1 MIKVNVILNNI
12 SWKKYIKN
20 PNSFIDKKIEL
31 LNKKN
36 KLYKKNTLICSLL
49 LSGATEIKKLNKKF
63 RKKNKSTDVLS
74 FPFDEK
80 IKKNSFLGDI
90 AISYEIV
97 KKRSYN
103 SNFVKELDK
112 LWIHGLLHLLGYNHK
127 KLRDYSKMYSKEKKI
142 LKHFETIN

>member
-1 MIKVNVILNNI
+1 MIKASVILDNKV
-12 SWKKYIKN
+12 WKKDIKN
-20 PNSFIDKKIEL
+20 PKFFFDKKLKL
-31 LNKKN
+31 LSSLYFFKKKN
-36 KLYKKNTLICSLL
+36 HQFTILL
-49 LSGATEIKKLNKKF
+49 TTNKIIKKLNNKF

-74 FPFDEK
+74 FPFDKK

>member
-1 MIKVNVILNNI
+1 MIKASVILDNKI
-12 SWKKYIKN
+12 WKKDIKN
-20 PNSFIDKKIEL
+20 PKFFFDKKLKL
-31 LNKKN
+31 LSKLYFFQKKN
-36 KLYKKNTLICSLL
+36 HQFTILL
-49 LSGATEIKKLNKKF
+49 TTNKIIKKLNNKF

-142 LKHFETIN
+142 LKHFKTIN

>member
-1 MIKVNVILNNI
+1 MIKASVILDNKI
-12 SWKKYIKN
+12 WKKDIKN
-20 PNSFIDKKIEL
+20 PKFFF
-31 LNKKN
+31 NKKL
-36 KLYKKNTLICSLL
+36 KLLSNLYFFKKKNHQFTILL
-49 LSGATEIKKLNKKF
+49 TTNKIIKKLNNKF
-63 RKKNKSTDVLS
+63 RKKNKTTDVLS
-74 FPFDEK
+74 FPFNEK

-90 AISYEIV
+90 VISYEIV

-127 KLRDYSKMYSKEKKI
+127 KLRDYSKMCSKEKKI

>member
-1 MIKVNVILNNI
+1 MIKASVILDNKI
-12 SWKKYIKN
+12 WKKDIKN
-20 PNSFIDKKIEL
+20 PKFFFDKKLKL
-31 LNKKN
+31 LSKLYFFQKKN
-36 KLYKKNTLICSLL
+36 HQFTILL
-49 LSGATEIKKLNKKF
+49 TTNKIIKKLNNKF